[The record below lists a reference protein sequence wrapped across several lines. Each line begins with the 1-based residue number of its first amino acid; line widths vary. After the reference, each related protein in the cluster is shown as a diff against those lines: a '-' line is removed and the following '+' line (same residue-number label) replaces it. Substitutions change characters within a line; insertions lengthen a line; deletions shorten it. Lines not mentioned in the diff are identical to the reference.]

1 MNKIII
7 LITLLISQLI
17 FSQNIKVTFL
27 EESTKKPISNV
38 MLYENENLIGT
49 TDNTGTATI
58 SISSKTKFIT
68 IVKEEFE
75 DILIELK
82 NNEKYYLKKIEPIE
96 IEGVLVKN
104 KNATE
109 ILDELLPTLTSKTS
123 LYNFTDNTHFY
134 NLLNT
139 NNDTLLYFNNRLF
152 KGENSILTDYQNKI
166 IKKFTIQNNKQ
177 LYILNKKPLLFFN
190 NFTFGNSPRNHV
202 DIQFICKNQKLFTYE
217 LNKSDDEKY
226 IINFTPNKK
235 NKEYPFVGR
244 IIIDKDDL
252 GIYEFSYTS
261 AVSNKTIR
269 NVPFQDRILN
279 YQMLNEKCLILH
291 TKNEEKRY
299 DLVAFNYFVKFKS
312 LDITFKNEVFENK
325 CIKEP
330 TNAVNNN
337 KNLKKINFITFEIN

>member
-7 LITLLISQLI
+7 LITFLISQLI

-38 MLYENENLIGT
+38 MLYDNENLIGT
-49 TDNTGTATI
+49 TDNFGVAIINI
-58 SISSKTKFIT
+58 SIKTKLIT
-68 IVKEEFE
+68 VVKEEFE
-75 DILIELK
+75 DVLIELK

-96 IEGVLVKN
+96 IEGILVKN

-123 LYNFTDNTHFY
+123 LYNFSDNTHFY
-134 NLLNT
+134 NLFKT
-139 NNDTLLYFNNRLF
+139 NRDTLLYFNNRLF

-166 IKKFTIQNNKQ
+166 IKKFTVQNNKQ
-177 LYILNKKPLLFFN
+177 LFVLNKKPILFFN
-190 NFTFGNSPRNHV
+190 GFTLGNSPHNNLN
-202 DIQFICKNQKLFTYE
+202 IQIVCKHQNLFIFE

-226 IINFTPNKK
+226 IINFTPSKK

-252 GIYEFSYTS
+252 GIYEFSYTTV
-261 AVSNKTIR
+261 VSNKSIR
-269 NVPFQDRILN
+269 NVPFQDKILN
-279 YQMLNEKCLILH
+279 YQILNEKCLIIH
-291 TKNEEKRY
+291 TKNDEKRY
-299 DLVAFNYFVKFKS
+299 DLVTFNYSVKFKS
-312 LDITFKNEVFENK
+312 LDKNFKNEIFENK

-330 TNAVNNN
+330 TNAVNSN
-337 KNLKKINFITFEIN
+337 KNLKKINFTTFEIN